1 MIIIWGWRAVRTVL
15 STGHFFCPQCG
26 GDTEYR
32 HLALRQWFTLFFIP
46 LIPLKRLGTCVE
58 CRRCKTAFT
67 EQVLTATT
75 LEVFAHHQ
83 GLANRAAV
91 ASLLAA
97 APPVDAGAVALGLAA
112 LAAAPGVRPDY
123 DAAALTADLAA
134 FADLAVVA
142 QYLQPLAAEM
152 TVEGREELLRRMA
165 VLAERLPGR
174 GPATDAVLERL
185 GAGLAMSPAHV
196 AGTRELARRAAAMPG
211 AEQ

>member
-32 HLALRQWFTLFFIP
+32 QLALRQWFTLFFIP
-46 LIPLKRLGTCVE
+46 LIPLKHLGTCVE
-58 CRRCKTAFT
+58 CRRCRTAFT
-67 EQVLTATT
+67 ERVLSATT

-91 ASLLAA
+91 VSVLAA
-97 APPVDAGAVALGLAA
+97 APPTDADAVALGVGA
-112 LAAAPGVRPDY
+112 LTGVPGVRPGY
-123 DAAALTADLAA
+123 DAAALRTDLAA
-134 FADLAVVA
+134 FAEPGAVA

-165 VLAERLPGR
+165 ALADRLPAR
-174 GPATDAVLERL
+174 GPATEAALERI
-185 GAGLAMSPAHV
+185 GAGLALSPAHV
-196 AGTRELARRAAAMPG
+196 AGVRELVRRGAPTPG